1 MHVPKI
7 ALPTQLAP
15 CRAACCCRMLAMPG
29 ADTWSF
35 AFPVFTGR
43 PLCGM
48 LHSHHSAES
57 MGMET
62 WVGGGV
68 GINGGGSAASRHW
81 SGRRVMGSLELL
93 AVSCCCMQYKAGRLQ
108 HSGTALCPRLLRP
121 DPVCVC
127 RNHALRGMHVLRLQL
142 CGGCPKQALQCTFRC
157 WLIPAGTTG
166 NCIILHQACTAAS
179 QRDTPSAELQPRA
192 TWIHK
197 GKPSPAGS

>member
-1 MHVPKI
+1 MHVPKV
-7 ALPTQLAP
+7 ALHTQPLS
-15 CRAACCCRMLAMPG
+15 CLAACCCRMLATPG
-29 ADTWSF
+29 AHTWSF
-35 AFPVFTGR
+35 AASNFTGR
-43 PLCGM
+43 PLCCM

-57 MGMET
+57 MGMEG

-68 GINGGGSAASRHW
+68 GINGGGSASCHW
-81 SGRRVMGSLELL
+81 SGRRVMGSLELV
-93 AVSCCCMQYKAGRLQ
+93 AVSCCCMQYKAGRPL

-142 CGGCPKQALQCTFRC
+142 CVGSPKQALQCTFRC

-166 NCIILHQACTAAS
+166 KCIILHQACTAAS
-179 QRDTPSAELQPRA
+179 HRDTPSAELQPRA
-192 TWIHK
+192 TWIHT